1 MGFKFGDTL
10 AVVLPNIPEFPLVM
24 FGAIE
29 AGLTVTTVNPAF
41 TPGTLVVREILL
53 HLRVERVRIY
63 QSGESEDLSQLQ

>member
-24 FGAIE
+24 LGAIE

-41 TPGTLVVREILL
+41 TPGTLAQ
-53 HLRVERVRIY
+53 RVRIY